1 MCKSGRINAIGV
13 RKISSASMYRP
24 NRVGLNGH
32 PCLTPMRHP
41 KFSDRVFGVY
51 TGVFLANGVYTGYI
65 RLTAPRSQLYG
76 PFENGE
82 MCKLYAR
89 VRLYA
94 VLFRST
100 ILLTNEKGYD
110 YVNQIVHRGFAEIHY
125 PVSYR
130 ADSWVQGWI

>member
-1 MCKSGRINAIGV
+1 
-13 RKISSASMYRP
+13 
-24 NRVGLNGH
+24 
-32 PCLTPMRHP
+32 MRHP

-94 VLFRST
+94 YTRCYSEVLYYSQMRKVM
-100 ILLTNEKGYD
+100 IM
-110 YVNQIVHRGFAEIHY
+110 
-125 PVSYR
+125 
-130 ADSWVQGWI
+130 